1 MALMKLVRGAKS
13 LAFRLQPI
21 QRVREL
27 YSFLGHYV
35 RCILCA
41 KKMWGLKN
49 SVQSTIFCV
58 GSGSSLKRQ
67 DLSLLRGQHAILLN
81 HAYNLA
87 DKIVFGK
94 AFIMVADTR
103 RFNELSTVLMRRS
116 EIKLIAIPQFGAEQA
131 PRPLRPDYIYFE
143 PRMDWIRSIENIR
156 PLVSKDPRF
165 STNPLFG
172 FYFGHSVV
180 FSAIQLAYFMGARR
194 IVLLGIDMERPTGRV
209 EGDYAFES
217 VQWHPEFLDYKSH
230 ARSHFIVLRDELS
243 QRGVELLNA
252 TEGGRV
258 DVLHRV
264 TLSKAIE

>member
-1 MALMKLVRGAKS
+1 
-13 LAFRLQPI
+13 
-21 QRVREL
+21 
-27 YSFLGHYV
+27 
-35 RCILCA
+35 
-41 KKMWGLKN
+41 MWGLKN

-67 DLSLLRGQHAILLN
+67 DLSLLRGQNAILLN

-94 AFIMVADTR
+94 AFIMVQDVR
-103 RFNELSTVLMRRS
+103 RLNELSTILIRRS
-116 EIKLIAIPQFGAEQA
+116 EIKIIAITEFGAEKA

-143 PRMDWIRSIENIR
+143 PRMDCIRSMKNIR
-156 PLVSKDPRF
+156 PIVSHDPRL

-172 FYFGHSVV
+172 FYTGHSVV

-194 IVLLGIDMERPTGRV
+194 IVLLGIDMEWTGRV
-209 EGDYAFES
+209 ESDYAFES
-217 VQWHPEFLDYKSH
+217 VQEHHWFLDYEYH
-230 ARSHFIVLRDELS
+230 ARSHFIALRDELS

>member
-1 MALMKLVRGAKS
+1 
-13 LAFRLQPI
+13 
-21 QRVREL
+21 
-27 YSFLGHYV
+27 
-35 RCILCA
+35 
-41 KKMWGLKN
+41 MWGLKN

-58 GSGSSLKRQ
+58 GSGYSLKRQ
-67 DLSLLRGQHAILLN
+67 DLSLLRGQNVILLN

-87 DKIVFGK
+87 DKVVFGK
-94 AFIMVADTR
+94 AFTMVQDVNR
-103 RFNELSTVLMRRS
+103 LNELSTVLMRRS
-116 EIKLIAIPQFGAEQA
+116 EIKIVAITEFGAEQA
-131 PRPLRPDYIYFE
+131 PRPLRPDYIYFK
-143 PRMDWIRSIENIR
+143 PRMDFIRSMKTIR
-156 PLVSKDPRF
+156 PIVSIDPRF

-172 FYFGHSVV
+172 FYTGHSVV

-209 EGDYAFES
+209 ESDYAFES
-217 VQWHPEFLDYKSH
+217 VQEHHSFLNYEND